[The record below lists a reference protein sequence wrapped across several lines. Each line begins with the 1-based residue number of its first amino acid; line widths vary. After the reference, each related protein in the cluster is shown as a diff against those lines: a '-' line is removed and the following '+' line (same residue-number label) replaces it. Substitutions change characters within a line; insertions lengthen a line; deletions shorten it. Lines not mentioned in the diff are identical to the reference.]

1 MTAAA
6 KTTMKTVAAVADRFK
21 PRRRG
26 ITVLIYHRVGSG
38 SGIQVDLPIRL
49 FEQQMDVLAA
59 SGRVVSLDAAL
70 DALVSPVPPP
80 MDPVVVTF
88 DDGTADF
95 VDTALPAMTE
105 RGIASTLYVATQHV
119 EEGLAFPHG
128 GRPLSWAGLR
138 EALST
143 GMVTIGSHTHRH
155 ALLDRVDGPTAA
167 EELDRSCDLLATRLH
182 VAVDHFAYPKALI
195 GSAAAQRE
203 VRSRFRSAALAGCR
217 TNRYGRTDPHR
228 LARSPIQVADGMR
241 WFARKLDGGMAL
253 EDALRRLVNRR
264 RYAGAAT

>member
-1 MTAAA
+1 MPATAMTMLKATAAA
-6 KTTMKTVAAVADRFK
+6 ADHLR

-26 ITVLIYHRVGSG
+26 VTVLIYHRVGSG
-38 SGIQVDLPIRL
+38 SGTQVDLPLAL

-59 SGRVVSLDAAL
+59 SRRVVSLDAAL
-70 DALVSPVPPP
+70 HALASPVALPV
-80 MDPVVVTF
+80 DPVVVTF
-88 DDGTADF
+88 DDGTADY
-95 VDTALPAMTE
+95 VDTALPVMRE
-105 RGIASTLYVATQHV
+105 RGIASTLYVATGHV

-143 GMVTIGSHTHRH
+143 GLVTIGSHTHGH
-155 ALLDRVDGPTAA
+155 VLLDRVDGPTAA
-167 EELDRSCDLLATRLH
+167 DELDRSSDLLGERLE
-182 VAVDHFAYPKALI
+182 VVVDHFAYPKALV

-217 TNRYGRTDPHR
+217 PNPYGRTDPHR

-241 WFARKLDGGMAL
+241 FFARKLDGGMAL
-253 EDALRRLVNRR
+253 EDTLRQIVNRR
-264 RYAGAAT
+264 RYAHATS